1 MVEKSGRCPC
11 VIYSHTTSWH
21 GGGVALLLA
30 DGSVRALAAE
40 RVGDRYKHSWNSRL
54 AYDYLKNFYDGTA
67 CCAFGSSSDYFV
79 DIVNGIE
86 RKDHHFFHAAGA
98 FYAAPFDDA
107 AVLIIDGQGPE
118 RGKLASTSIWKGE
131 RHKLTLVEMPSLT
144 EGSFVPNSVGHFYT
158 AVGALAGMKNL
169 FEEGKTM
176 GLAAYGEP
184 SEYVD
189 YFRRYVRAN
198 SDGSYFIDPRF
209 TRAILGNTLGPKIYK
224 WQPQPPDVQEVWTE
238 LISLRKTPI
247 REDGEDVTQE
257 DMNIAYAG
265 QMLLEEVILGL
276 AHRARSLTGSDYL
289 CIGGGV
295 ALNAI
300 ANGKVLQSGMFKDI
314 FIFPAPADD
323 GQAIGKLF
331 SHVHTHGLD
340 VDTKAET
347 AFYGPL
353 YPAEVI
359 QAAITKYQDKV
370 RVITS
375 GMDSV
380 TKEVVD
386 RIVDGQVIGWFQ
398 GGSELGP
405 RALGHRS
412 ILADPRNPGMRDF
425 INSRVKH
432 REWYRPLAPI
442 VLEEEAGDFFELDRP
457 SPFMLIIANVKP
469 EKRALIPAVTHADGS
484 ARIQTVNRQQDAKMY
499 DLIQHFKNRTGV
511 PILLNTSFNRNS
523 EPIVESP
530 QDALEAFIKMEMD
543 ALVLEDCL
551 VIKNADDKDSG
562 EP

>member
-1 MVEKSGRCPC
+1 MLETSSRYPC

-21 GGGVALLLA
+21 DGGVALLLT
-30 DGSVRALAAE
+30 DGSIRALAAE

-54 AYDYLKNFYDGTA
+54 AYNYLKDFYEGQA
-67 CCAFGSSSDYFV
+67 CCAFGSSTDYFV
-79 DIVNGIE
+79 DTVNGIE
-86 RKDHHFFHAAGA
+86 RNGHHSYHAAGA
-98 FYAAPFDDA
+98 FYASPFDDA
-107 AVLIIDGQGPE
+107 VILVVDGQGPE
-118 RGKLASTSIWKGE
+118 AGKLASTSIWKGE
-131 RHKLTLVEMPSLT
+131 GHKLTLVEMPSLT
-144 EGSFVPNSVGHFYT
+144 EGVFVPNSIGHFYT

-184 SEYVD
+184 STYVD
-189 YFRRYVRAN
+189 YFRRYVHSN

-209 TRAILGNTLGPKIYK
+209 TLAVLGNTLGPKIFR
-224 WQPQPPDVQEVWTE
+224 WQPQPSDVQEIWGE
-238 LISLRKTPI
+238 LTKLRKTPL

-265 QMLLEEVILGL
+265 QLLLEELILGL
-276 AHRARSLTGSDYL
+276 ARRARSLTGSDYL

-295 ALNAI
+295 ALNAV

-331 SHVHTHGLD
+331 SHIQTHGID
-340 VDTKAET
+340 VNTKAET
-347 AFYGPL
+347 AFYGPP
-353 YPAEVI
+353 YPAGVI
-359 QAAITKYQDKV
+359 QEAITKYQDQV

-375 GMDSV
+375 EMDSV

-425 INSRVKH
+425 INGRVKR
-432 REWYRPLAPI
+432 REWYRPLAPL
-442 VLEEEAGDFFELDRP
+442 VLEDEAGDYFDLDRP
-457 SPFMLIIANVKP
+457 SPFMLIITNVKP

-484 ARIQTVNRQQDAKMY
+484 ARIQTVNRQQNPEMY
-499 DLIQHFKNRTGV
+499 NLIQHFKSRTGV

-530 QDALEAFIKMEMD
+530 QDALEAFINMEMD

-551 VIKNADDKDSG
+551 LIKKEDAGNSE